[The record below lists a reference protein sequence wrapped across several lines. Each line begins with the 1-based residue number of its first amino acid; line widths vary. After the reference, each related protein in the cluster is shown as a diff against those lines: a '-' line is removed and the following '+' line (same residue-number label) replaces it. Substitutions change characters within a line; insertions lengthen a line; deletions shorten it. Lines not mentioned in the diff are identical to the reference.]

1 MMDWH
6 DLLHGAGL
14 ALCGLSLL
22 LAVLLCW
29 GPSRTLL
36 TRLAQRMTPES
47 IHLAQMARRT
57 TDAIVVTNAA
67 RRITWVN
74 EAFERLTGYGAA
86 EAKGQS
92 PGRLLQFDGTDPLTV
107 KRMRLALDAGE
118 PFNGEVLNRS
128 KHGRIYWLELKINP
142 LFDEQGH
149 LSGFMALQ
157 YDITERKQAE
167 AALRGSEALLDKT
180 GRIGGVGG
188 WAYDLAT
195 HRMHWSNQT
204 YRLMERDPNWQP
216 TLEDCLAH
224 CLPESRQTIEAAIAE
239 ALADAQAHV
248 QPERFSWDF
257 ELCLYSATG
266 RVFWVRATAELEFSD
281 SGPVRVVG
289 ALQDITARRELKAE
303 LRRHI
308 DLLRGAI
315 DTIDEAFV
323 LYDPDDR
330 LVFCNDKYR
339 DLYDTS
345 RDAIVPGA
353 RFEDIIR
360 TGAERGQYPAAIGRV
375 DEWVA
380 GRLAAHREANRTLVQ
395 RLDNGRVLRIVERCM
410 PDGHRVGFRVDI
422 TDLVRATDAAERADR
437 AKSEFIATIS
447 HELRTPLQSIIG
459 FSDLGRHFARGQVPF
474 EEMFEDIHQG
484 GQRMLRLVNGLL
496 DVSKID
502 GTQGSLALKRGD
514 VARLAAEVAHELGPL
529 AAQRRLTLALP
540 EPLPVL
546 WADVDA
552 FRLQQVIRNVLANAI
567 RFAPEGSTIE
577 IQGHDLDRAGV
588 TLTVRDHGPGIP
600 EGEIETIFEA
610 LVQSSRTRD
619 GSGGTGLGLTIS
631 RKIMQAHGG
640 SIEASCPAHS
650 GTLITLSL
658 PPAAATGEA
667 RAAKSL
673 RAVRLALEQAAPQ
686 PTTEHA
692 DA

>member
-1 MMDWH
+1 MVNWH
-6 DLLHGAGL
+6 DLLLGAGAALCVWSL
-14 ALCGLSLL
+14 ALTGLLRWAPSRIL
-22 LAVLLCW
+22 LA
-29 GPSRTLL
+29 
-36 TRLAQRMTPES
+36 RLAHRMTPEYT
-47 IHLAQMARRT
+47 HLAQMARRT

-67 RRITWVN
+67 RHITWVN
-74 EAFERLTGYGAA
+74 EAFERLTGYSLA

-92 PGRLLQFDGTDPLTV
+92 PGQLLQFDGTDALTV
-107 KRMRLALDAGE
+107 KRMRMALDAGE
-118 PFNGEVLNRS
+118 PFNGEILNRNQ
-128 KHGRIYWLELKINP
+128 HGRVYWLELKIHP
-142 LFDEQGH
+142 LFGEGGQ
-149 LSGFMALQ
+149 LSGFMAMQ

-167 AALRGSEALLDKT
+167 AALRGSEALLEKT

-188 WAYDLAT
+188 WAYDLVT

-204 YRLMERDPNWQP
+204 YRLMERDPSWQP

-224 CLPESRQTIEAAIAE
+224 CLPESRRTIEAAITE
-239 ALADAQAHV
+239 ANA

-266 RVFWVRATAELEFSD
+266 RVFWVRATAELEFTD

-303 LRRHI
+303 LRRNA

-315 DTIDEAFV
+315 ETIDEAFV
-323 LYDPDDR
+323 LYDPEDR

-345 RDAIVPGA
+345 RDVIVPGA

-360 TGAERGQYPAAIGRV
+360 TGAERGQYPAALGRV

-380 GRLAAHREANRTLVQ
+380 GRLAAHRETNHPLVQ
-395 RLDNGRVLRIVERCM
+395 QLDNGRVVRIVERCM

-422 TDLVRATDAAERADR
+422 TDLVRATEAAERADR

-447 HELRTPLQSIIG
+447 HELRTPLQSITG
-459 FSDLGRHFARGQVPF
+459 FSDLGRHFARGQAPF
-474 EEMFEDIHQG
+474 EQMFEDIHQG

-514 VARLAAEVAHELGPL
+514 VAQLAAEVVRELGTL
-529 AAQRRLTLALP
+529 AAQRRLTLALA

-552 FRLQQVIRNVLANAI
+552 FRLQQVVRNVLANAI
-567 RFAPEGSTIE
+567 RFAPEGSSIE
-577 IQGHDLDRAGV
+577 IQGHDHERAGV
-588 TLTVRDHGPGIP
+588 TLSVRDHGPGIP
-600 EGEIETIFEA
+600 AGEIETIFEA
-610 LVQSSRTRD
+610 FVQSSRTRD

-640 SIEASCPAHS
+640 SIEASCPAEG

-658 PPAAATGEA
+658 PCAAATGEA

-673 RAVRLALEQAAPQ
+673 RAVRLAIEQKQSTP
-686 PTTEHA
+686 PTEHA
-692 DA
+692 AA